1 MGTAFRCSVTIKQ
14 MPQLDGADMQM
25 STNSTLNG
33 NVEMS
38 PANGFNSGIIT
49 NPLQVPGV
57 CWLCTHPQ
65 HQYKML
71 QSR

>member
-1 MGTAFRCSVTIKQ
+1 MATTVAMTSMAVSPRSRTCHFA
-14 MPQLDGADMQM
+14 QLDVATLQM

-38 PANGFNSGIIT
+38 TANGFNSGIIT

-57 CWLCTHPQ
+57 GKLGR
-65 HQYKML
+65 
-71 QSR
+71 SA

>member
-1 MGTAFRCSVTIKQ
+1 MDSASRRSVTIKQ
-14 MPQLDGADMQM
+14 VPELDVAGMQM

-38 PANGFNSGIIT
+38 TANGFNSGIIT

-57 CWLCTHPQ
+57 CWLCAH
-65 HQYKML
+65 
-71 QSR
+71 R